1 MSGFGD
7 LKGNMGEKHLHSL
20 ANNLLTA
27 IELTDDPQ
35 NDDGLEALMKSFRE
49 KYVKG

>member
-20 ANNLLTA
+20 ANNLLTSL
-27 IELTDDPQ
+27 ELTDDPQ
-35 NDDGLEALMKSFRE
+35 NDTALETLMKSFRE